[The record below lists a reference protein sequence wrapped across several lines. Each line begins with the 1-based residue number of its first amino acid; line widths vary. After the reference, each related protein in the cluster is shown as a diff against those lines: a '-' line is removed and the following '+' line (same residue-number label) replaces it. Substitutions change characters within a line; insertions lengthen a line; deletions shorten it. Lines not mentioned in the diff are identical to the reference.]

1 MSESNRNKQIG
12 NSSTIGGGNDHAS
25 IGSRQS
31 SAVMSDTLT
40 ATGKSDGMFS
50 TISGRKA
57 QIHPMVRPF
66 YSNLEV
72 MDFLASQK
80 MNVLVQRADKSK
92 VMHRDERQ
100 YQRRKMRMTP
110 DLHSPAMI
118 SSHKKRLSKMDLS
131 VFQSHDERSQHGGAG
146 SELRHQLD
154 SGFNSRD
161 ERMLESAGGV
171 SAFQPNGQQNSHN
184 NTMTM
189 NRNNRTMLRTIQK
202 SPLETYNEIHN
213 QQEANL
219 RSTLIARINNF
230 LPAHKHDY
238 CEKRFQ
244 NSSIK
249 EMQNA
254 IGRNRHVQMAR
265 SQQSKLLKDFKDSQS
280 GVYEEVLDKS
290 KKATFMRWRVLG
302 ETRKGDILCT
312 LHYTFPSFNCCL
324 ILPLF
329 PAFALRYQIL
339 IAFKECPMQ
348 SLTIGYWASSRR
360 CKARECR
367 DSSSRGYS
375 LRGMGEQHCQS

>member
-1 MSESNRNKQIG
+1 MSESNRNKQQQLG
-12 NSSTIGGGNDHAS
+12 NSSTIGGGTGNDHAS

-50 TISGRKA
+50 TVSGRKA

-110 DLHSPAMI
+110 DLHSPAMV

-171 SAFQPNGQQNSHN
+171 SAFQTNGHQNNHNNHN
-184 NTMTM
+184 NTMTIG
-189 NRNNRTMLRTIQK
+189 RNNRMMLRTIQK
-202 SPLETYNEIHN
+202 SPLETYNDIQN
-213 QQEANL
+213 QEEANL

-265 SQQSKLLKDFKDSQS
+265 SQQSRLLKDFKDSQS

-290 KKATFMRWRVLG
+290 KNKYMARILC
-302 ETRKGDILCT
+302 ETQMGWDILCT
-312 LHYTFPSFNCCL
+312 LRA
-324 ILPLF
+324 LF
-329 PAFALRYQIL
+329 YL
-339 IAFKECPMQ
+339 
-348 SLTIGYWASSRR
+348 STVV
-360 CKARECR
+360 
-367 DSSSRGYS
+367 
-375 LRGMGEQHCQS
+375 